1 MATESMTTATENRT
15 RTNRVVQ
22 PSIYTAALC
31 MKRFFIG
38 QLCFLATAGTSAQ
51 TTLTVDSALAAALR
65 FHPSLKESNAAA
77 TEQRQLQATAFE
89 LHNPEVAMEV
99 PPSEYAWRVS
109 QEFDFPTTYISRFK
123 LSKANTNLADK
134 QVAVTQAELKQQV
147 RDAYLDL
154 QLAQA
159 RLRLINQQDS
169 LLAIVAN
176 ATQRRHEAGDVGLL
190 EKLNA
195 ENAYQSKHIE
205 LLSAQADLQNFSQQ
219 LAFLTGRS
227 VTDAIQVDS
236 LVPIDNNFATTTL
249 SQSPWVNWA
258 IQNNAVAK
266 QGWKTERSTLFPG
279 FVVGYLQGTSDAPS
293 RMELGVTLPI
303 WFWSYNARIKAA
315 RSRFQQSEYR
325 LQQTMLQQ
333 QSAQQNLTAEL
344 LKQTATLR
352 YYESTALPQA
362 DILQDAATRAYNA
375 GEIGY
380 VEFLRNIQTA
390 FDNRLRRIETVR
402 AYNEAVI
409 QLQILFGL

>member
-1 MATESMTTATENRT
+1 MT
-15 RTNRVVQ
+15 
-22 PSIYTAALC
+22 L
-31 MKRFFIG
+31 
-38 QLCFLATAGTSAQ
+38 
-51 TTLTVDSALAAALR
+51 DSALAAALR
-65 FHPSLKESNAAA
+65 FHPSLKESHAAV
-77 TEQRQLQATAFE
+77 TEQRQLQPTAFE
-89 LHNPEVAMEV
+89 LHNPEVAIEM
-99 PPSEYAWRVS
+99 PPAEYAWRVS
-109 QEFDFPTTYISRFK
+109 QEFNFPTTYISRFK
-123 LSKANTNLADK
+123 LSKANTNLAEK

-147 RDAYLDL
+147 RVAYLDL

-176 ATQRRHEAGDVGLL
+176 ATQRRHSAGDVGLL
-190 EKLNA
+190 ERLNA

-219 LAFLTGRS
+219 LALIVGRTGG
-227 VTDAIQVDS
+227 DAIEVDS
-236 LVPIDNNFATTTL
+236 LVPFDNSFATIGL
-249 SQSPWVNWA
+249 SQSPWLNWA
-258 IQNNAVAK
+258 MQNSAVAK

-303 WFWSYNARIKAA
+303 WFWSYNARINAA
-315 RSRFQQSEYR
+315 KSRFHQSEYR
-325 LQQTMLQQ
+325 LQQTMLDQ

-344 LKQTATLR
+344 LQQTATLR

-362 DILQDAATRAYNA
+362 DILQDAATRAYDA

-380 VEFLRNIQTA
+380 LEFLGNIQTT

-409 QLQILFGL
+409 QLQTLFGL